1 MTLTKTTQFV
11 AIIISAILTVSLL
24 SGSLICFAGNDDEVF
39 DGAALETVIAP
50 DAFEENAYGLR
61 GFAASPDGKRLFLG
75 YLHGPYGDE
84 GHISVHDAGTFEK
97 ITEFA
102 PAVDP
107 DIPVDKGNYYAKG
120 LAVDN
125 RGFLFV
131 GVTHADTGYCSIYC
145 YDNYYQEI
153 GHVVEEL
160 GEITGINGVAV
171 HRSGDRILLYAL
183 TCYHV
188 DTIRCYD
195 VTDPTNMKL
204 YDGFGEGG
212 VVDYYEL
219 TESERDPGY
228 VAVDVDGNVYI
239 TCLLKDNGPAKG
251 SHVLKLSPDGK
262 TIAAR
267 AAINEAYGICTAGDY
282 LFVST
287 YNGAD
292 SKVLV
297 LNRSDLSEVAS
308 MSSGDQENPLTSIA
322 YGGQYLFVADQGYE
336 QIDDSGRVLRS
347 DKALNITRDPKETEK
362 VDPGEY
368 EVPPTAVPTQ
378 EPEDNGRSVLKH
390 PNYPLIVTVAIC
402 AVAVI
407 TAAVIIILKCKKKTK
422 D

>member
-1 MTLTKTTQFV
+1 MLFAKKSQFV
-11 AIIISAILTVSLL
+11 TIIISAILTVSLL

-39 DGAALETVIAP
+39 NGAALETVIAP

-84 GHISVHDAGTFEK
+84 AHISVHDAGTFEK

-102 PAVDP
+102 PVVDQ

-125 RGFLFV
+125 RGFLFA
-131 GVTHADTGYCSIYC
+131 GVTHAETKYCSIYC
-145 YDNYYQEI
+145 YDNYYREI
-153 GHVVEEL
+153 GHVVEEFDD
-160 GEITGINGVAV
+160 ITGINGVAV
-171 HRSGDRILLYAL
+171 HRSGDRILLYVL

-212 VVDYYEL
+212 VVDYNEL
-219 TESERDPGY
+219 TGSERDPGY
-228 VAVDVDGNVYI
+228 VAVDVEGNVYI

-267 AAINEAYGICTAGDY
+267 AAVNEAYGICTAGDY

-308 MSSGDQENPLTSIA
+308 MSSGDQEDPLTSIA
-322 YGGQYLFVADQGYE
+322 YSGQYLFVADQGYE
-336 QIDDSGRVLRS
+336 QLDDSGRVLRS
-347 DKALNITRDPKETEK
+347 DKALNVTRDPKETEK

-368 EVPPTAVPTQ
+368 ETPPTAVPTQ
-378 EPEDNGRSVLKH
+378 EPEDSEGSVLKH
-390 PNYPLIVTVAIC
+390 LNYPLIVILALC
-402 AVAVI
+402 AVAAI
-407 TAAVIIILKCKKKTK
+407 AAVIIILSRRKSKKQK
-422 D
+422 